1 MVEKREIISDEAK
14 VANNII
20 SLSCHEQVCL
30 NKKYKQVCLF
40 YYIMNTEQTSK
51 NIFMY
56 KVANSFIN
64 LFENAIRSLGIRAN
78 ENPDEIAIRKFE

>member
-1 MVEKREIISDEAK
+1 MVEKREIISDEA
-14 VANNII
+14 
-20 SLSCHEQVCL
+20 
-30 NKKYKQVCLF
+30 
-40 YYIMNTEQTSK
+40 
-51 NIFMY
+51 